1 MIHRDSRTSS
11 PTSTSTSTATR
22 LGALA
27 LVSLLTLA
35 SCGDDTID
43 ATDTPNTPA
52 DTADM
57 TDTTDAT
64 RATDGT
70 DLEPVTITL
79 VAYDSFPA
87 EGTSLNDALAT
98 FAASTGI
105 DVELVIAG
113 DTGTMVSK
121 AVLTAGNPE
130 GDVMWGIDNTSLS
143 RALPAFEPYNSAE
156 IDALDPALT
165 ALVPGSELTPV
176 DFGDVCI
183 NTDLEWF
190 AAEGIEPP
198 TTFADLVDPAYA
210 DLLTVQ
216 NPAMSSPGLA
226 FLLATVAEFGA
237 DGWQAYWGDLRDNG
251 VEVVDSWTTA
261 YYERFSGSSGDG
273 SRPLV
278 VSYASSPPAE
288 VIFADPPRDDAPT
301 GVMTETCF
309 RQVEF
314 AGVLAGTDHP
324 EQARRLVDF
333 LASAEFQQEVA
344 LNLFVW
350 PARTDVAPPPEFVEF
365 AEVVDTPLTVAPE
378 DIETNREAWLDE
390 WTQIVLR

>member
-1 MIHRDSRTSS
+1 MTHRRSVTRSIGRSVSRV
-11 PTSTSTSTATR
+11 
-22 LGALA
+22 GALS
-27 LVSLLTLA
+27 LVSLLALA
-35 SCGDDTID
+35 SCSDD
-43 ATDTPNTPA
+43 ATDVPSATTEATDAA
-52 DTADM
+52 DT
-57 TDTTDAT
+57 TEAT
-64 RATDGT
+64 EA
-70 DLEPVTITL
+70 VTITL
-79 VAYDSFPA
+79 VTYDSFPA
-87 EGTSLNDALAT
+87 EGTSLNDALASFT
-98 FAASTGI
+98 ASTGI

-130 GDVMWGIDNTSLS
+130 GDVMWGVDNTSLS
-143 RALPAFEPYNSAE
+143 RALPAFEPYTSTE

-165 ALVPGSELTPV
+165 ALVPGGELTAV

-190 AAEGIEPP
+190 AAEGLEPP

-210 DLLTVQ
+210 DLLTVE
-216 NPAMSSPGLA
+216 NPATSSPGLA
-226 FLLATVAEFGA
+226 FLLATIAEFGA
-237 DGWQAYWGDLRDNG
+237 DGWQDYWSDLRDNG

-261 YYERFSGSSGDG
+261 YYERFSGSSGEG
-273 SRPLV
+273 PRPLV

-314 AGVLAGTDHP
+314 AGVLAGSDHP